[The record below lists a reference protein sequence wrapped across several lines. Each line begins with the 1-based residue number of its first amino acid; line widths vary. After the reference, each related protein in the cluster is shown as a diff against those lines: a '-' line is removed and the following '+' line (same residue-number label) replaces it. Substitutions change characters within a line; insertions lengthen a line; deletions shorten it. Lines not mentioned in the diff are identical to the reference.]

1 LRSDRRFT
9 LSDWVVCAV
18 MAALGI
24 AVKVVVVPL
33 VHTVTAA
40 LFIPGGAVAGGL
52 YMLFLVLGAAL
63 IRKPGAA
70 TLIALLQAVVV
81 FVTGLPGSQGALS
94 LLTYTLPGLGVD
106 ALFLV
111 LRTRAATL
119 PGCFLAGIVANVIGT
134 YAVNVAL
141 FRLPLIALILSLAAA
156 ALSGGIGGIL
166 AYALTQRLAR
176 LGLIGAPLS

>member
-1 LRSDRRFT
+1 
-9 LSDWVVCAV
+9 
-18 MAALGI
+18 MAALGL

-52 YMLFLVLGAAL
+52 YMLFLVLGAA
-63 IRKPGAA
+63 IVRKPGAA

-94 LLTYTLPGLGVD
+94 LLTYTLPGLSVD
-106 ALFLV
+106 VLALI
-111 LRTRAATL
+111 LRARTWTL
-119 PGCFLAGIVANVIGT
+119 PGCFLAGIATNVVGT

-141 FRLPLIALILSLAAA
+141 FRLPGLPLMLSLAAA
-156 ALSGGIGGIL
+156 ALSGGVGGVL
-166 AYALTQRLAR
+166 AYGLAQRLAR
-176 LGLIGAPLS
+176 LGLMGSRPL